1 MSMSSIHRAAAFVLA
16 GAMGASAFS
25 ASVIPVLR
33 SGRAISHRASPQAG
47 ALDWRLRRS
56 CTSKRGGTLAVCMQA
71 QPKTRDR
78 VAEVDGATVVDETA
92 EHDRD
97 TTSGSSTMVTEH
109 AHASAP
115 SAAELMKTRGVLL
128 MVAALYGTNFGSIKV
143 MQEQLVPSDAALIR
157 FSFAL
162 LALSPFLRT
171 TPKEMWR
178 PGIGIGIWVALG
190 YIVQGVGLN
199 NGSDASTA
207 AFLCS
212 LAVIVCPL
220 LEKLD
225 GKSVSSNTWRA
236 AAMAVAGVGVLEVGG
251 GVQPSMGDLISLLQ
265 PIGFGVGFWKIEKV
279 MKDFPGKGKEL
290 TAIQLV
296 VVWLASLAWVAADHQ
311 GAPDWGAI
319 QTAVSNMNV
328 AASIVWTGLVTT
340 ALTVLLQTTSLG
352 VLSSSETTVLYSTEP
367 IWAAAFAN
375 VVLGETVGLNTWV
388 GGALIIAACIS
399 SSVSPRKLRKLLQPD
414 KDA

>member
-1 MSMSSIHRAAAFVLA
+1 MGRVQVAAAAAMLV
-16 GAMGASAFS
+16 GAVGTSAFS
-25 ASVIPVLR
+25 ASGIPVLR
-33 SGRAISHRASPQAG
+33 RGGLLAHRAAPWAGEPCRRGARTFSLRRG
-47 ALDWRLRRS
+47 ALAAGMQLQPETRGRS
-56 CTSKRGGTLAVCMQA
+56 AVVEEREPAVTEIAEKQPDSEPLAEIA
-71 QPKTRDR
+71 QDETTASAASQ
-78 VAEVDGATVVDETA
+78 AEV
-92 EHDRD
+92 
-97 TTSGSSTMVTEH
+97 
-109 AHASAP
+109 
-115 SAAELMKTRGVLL
+115 LKTRGVLL
-128 MVAALYGTNFGSIKV
+128 LVAALYGTNFGSIKV
-143 MQEQLVPSDAALIR
+143 MQEQLAPSDAALLR

-171 TPKEMWR
+171 TPREMWR

-190 YIVQGVGLN
+190 YIVQGVGLDS
-199 NGSDASTA
+199 GSDASTA

-220 LEKLD
+220 LEFVLD
-225 GKSVSSNTWRA
+225 GKAVSANTWRA

-251 GVQPSMGDLISLLQ
+251 GVQPSIGDLWSLFQ

-279 MKDFPGKGKEL
+279 MKDFPGMGKQL

-296 VVWLASLAWVAADHQ
+296 VVWLASVAWVVVDHQ
-311 GAPDWGAI
+311 GAPDWSAI
-319 QTAVSNMNV
+319 QGAVSDINV
-328 AASIVWTGLVTT
+328 AASVLWTGFVTT

-388 GGALIIAACIS
+388 GGSLIIAACIS
-399 SSVSPRKLRKLLQPD
+399 SSINLEKLKAWLPKD
-414 KDA
+414 KGA